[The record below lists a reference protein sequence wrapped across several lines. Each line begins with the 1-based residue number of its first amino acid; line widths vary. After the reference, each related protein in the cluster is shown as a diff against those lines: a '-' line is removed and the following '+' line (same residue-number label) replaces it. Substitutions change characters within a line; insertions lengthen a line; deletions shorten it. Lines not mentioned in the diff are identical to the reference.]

1 MATRQTDGQ
10 YDGYRDGDPLIC
22 VDCGT
27 KKPHVEGPGE
37 DGICASAHNG
47 DAVCD
52 ACEDVRDVSH
62 SLAPNAD
69 THMTTTISA
78 STHTAVDDGQVL
90 WIIARPHATV
100 LAELIAVDAADKG
113 RDKETED
120 PNEAY
125 GAYCGEHPAVAEFF
139 NARKIRDKYDLPAV
153 RYVTGRGWS

>member
-1 MATRQTDGQ
+1 MNN
-10 YDGYRDGDPLIC
+10 
-22 VDCGT
+22 
-27 KKPHVEGPGE
+27 
-37 DGICASAHNG
+37 ASE
-47 DAVCD
+47 VCD
-52 ACEDVRDVSH
+52 RVAVALDRLDNETGFDDVDFVNAVRLAIDESEWCRSRLSH
-62 SLAPNAD
+62 PGLGAHD
-69 THMTTTISA
+69 MTTAISA
-78 STHTAVDDGQVL
+78 STHTAIDDGQVL